1 MDDPTLNIIKF
12 VKNLIETKHSKF
24 LETFLFVQKKNRK
37 KQRKTGYK
45 KFLKK
50 LEKVIKE
57 TTQLW

>member
-24 LETFLFVQKKNRK
+24 LETFLKKFVQKKNRK

-45 KFLKK
+45 NFLKK
-50 LEKVIKE
+50 VRKSN
-57 TTQLW
+57 